1 MPPVPPFLPGW
12 SIILIVIICLIL
24 LVVAIG
30 VPIGVVRAVR
40 KKQNFKKQTT
50 EELSSEEY
58 FAEKDKGVHPV
69 WGGSVRGKGLVH
81 VQLHCS

>member
-1 MPPVPPFLPGW
+1 MPLVSPSPPAWP
-12 SIILIVIICLIL
+12 IILMVIICLFV
-24 LVVAIG
+24 VVAIV

-40 KKQNFKKQTT
+40 KKQSFKKQTT

-58 FAEKDKGVHPV
+58 SAGKDKGVHPV